1 MILMIDNYD
10 SFTYNLVQY
19 LQEMGQ
25 EVLVEKNDRLSINQI
40 RQLNPKAI
48 IISPGPSTPTEAGI
62 SVDVVKK
69 LGEDFPILGVC
80 LGHQSIACA
89 LGAQIEI
96 NYRLMHGKISPV
108 FHDGSALFKNIPSP
122 FNATRYH
129 SLVVK
134 APSLPPELQVSAWT
148 AEGEV
153 MAIRHLKYPLFGVQF
168 HPESI
173 FTGEGKKLLY
183 NFLITVQ
190 PDNDFNYKT
199 KAV

>member
-40 RQLNPKAI
+40 RQLNPESI
-48 IISPGPSTPTEAGI
+48 IISPGPSTPMEAGI
-62 SVDVVKK
+62 SIEVVKK

-89 LGAQIEI
+89 FGAQIEI

-108 FHDGSALFKNIPSP
+108 LHDGSALFKNIPSP

-129 SLVVK
+129 SLVVR
-134 APSLPPELQVSAWT
+134 AQSLPPELQVSAWT

-153 MAIRHLKYPLFGVQF
+153 MGIRHLKYPLYGVQF

-183 NFLITVQ
+183 NFLVTVQ
-190 PDNDFNYKT
+190 PENDSDYK
-199 KAV
+199 KAAV

>member
-1 MILMIDNYD
+1 MIDNYD

-40 RQLNPKAI
+40 RQLNPESI
-48 IISPGPSTPTEAGI
+48 IISPGPSTPMEAGI
-62 SVDVVKK
+62 SIEVVKK

-89 LGAQIEI
+89 FGAQIEI

-108 FHDGSALFKNIPSP
+108 LHDGSALFKNIPSP

-129 SLVVK
+129 SLVVR
-134 APSLPPELQVSAWT
+134 AQSLPPELQVSAWT

-153 MAIRHLKYPLFGVQF
+153 MGIRHLKYPLYGVQF

-183 NFLITVQ
+183 NFLVTVQ
-190 PDNDFNYKT
+190 PENDSDYK
-199 KAV
+199 KAAV

>member
-1 MILMIDNYD
+1 LILMIDNYD

-40 RQLNPKAI
+40 RQLNPESI
-48 IISPGPSTPTEAGI
+48 IISPGPSTPMEAGI
-62 SVDVVKK
+62 SIEVVKK

-89 LGAQIEI
+89 FGAQIEI

-108 FHDGSALFKNIPSP
+108 LHDGSALFKNIPSP

-129 SLVVK
+129 SLVVR
-134 APSLPPELQVSAWT
+134 AQSLPPELQVSAWT

-153 MAIRHLKYPLFGVQF
+153 MGIRHLKYPLYGVQF

-183 NFLITVQ
+183 NFLVTVQ
-190 PDNDFNYKT
+190 PENDSDYK
-199 KAV
+199 KAAV